1 MATTPPP
8 PSPSSLRVPAAPL
21 HGAGYDRYGP
31 YPTRSSARIAS
42 QRAARSMERTPEPV
56 CPGSPSKMRSRG
68 SPRKNPRVDEDLI
81 GRSWK
86 SIGKDVSKSD
96 LSISISRGSSDDSR
110 YSHHDPETRHA
121 SRPSHSLS
129 HPRSTANQG
138 LPTPAKTPSKRSI
151 QGNFTSTSRTL
162 FPPTS
167 KMSAKKSSPF
177 SLESFEAQF
186 ADEIPIFT
194 DSRDR
199 IPVSN
204 LTSDNPFAS
213 HADTAKT
220 LSPGK
225 KGKRAATRVQ
235 ETPEGS
241 RSLRTPANA
250 TR

>member
-42 QRAARSMERTPEPV
+42 QRVARSMERTPEPV
-56 CPGSPSKMRSRG
+56 CPGSPSKIRSRG
-68 SPRKNPRVDEDLI
+68 SPRKHARVDEDLI
-81 GRSWK
+81 SRSWQ
-86 SIGKDVSKSD
+86 SIGEDVSKSE
-96 LSISISRGSSDDSR
+96 LSISISRESSDDSR
-110 YSHHDPETRHA
+110 YSHRDPETRH
-121 SRPSHSLS
+121 SPRLSHSG
-129 HPRSTANQG
+129 STATQG

-151 QGNFTSTSRTL
+151 QGSFASTSRTL

-177 SLESFEAQF
+177 SLESFEAQS

-235 ETPEGS
+235 ETAEGS

-250 TR
+250 TRYVN